1 MSRILTSLIVLTG
14 SATFT
19 LARADVQLPL
29 QKPGLWE
36 THMQQTL
43 MGRKQ
48 DVVSKACLTSE
59 VQQKMRAMSEGLRK
73 ESECTVTTTHPAPNI
88 YVTESRC
95 TKGRLAGSVT
105 RTTTTYTSDGAFH
118 QEVHTQGSDSVMA
131 LDSRYL
137 GSCPADMAPGDT
149 VVNGM
154 KMNILSH

>member
-1 MSRILTSLIVLTG
+1 MPRILTSLIILAV
-14 SATFT
+14 SSTFT
-19 LARADVQLPL
+19 VAQADVELPL

-43 MGRKQ
+43 MGQRH
-48 DVVSKACLTSE
+48 DIVSKACLTSE
-59 VQQKMRAMSEGLRK
+59 VQKKMRSMSEGIRK
-73 ESECTVTTTHPAPNI
+73 QSQCTVTTTRPTPNT

-95 TKGRLAGSVT
+95 TKGRLAGSAT

-118 QEVHTQGSDSVMA
+118 QEVHTQGSDAVMA
-131 LDSRYL
+131 VDSHYL
-137 GSCPADMAPGDT
+137 GSCPSDMAPGDT